1 LLSLLLVFS
10 NSFSQI
16 VNIEN
21 RRIYDDTAGWSGAFD
36 AGFSLIQNKFT
47 LVNAS
52 IRPRVQY
59 KTTNHYYLFLT
70 DWNYAKGNNQVFSN
84 GGMIHFRYAY
94 RLNWKKSTQKS
105 PWKWESFTQ
114 IQYNQ
119 LLDQRVRKLVG
130 TGLRLKVVDKKG
142 CRIFAG
148 TSTFFEY
155 EEIQSSKLI
164 NRDYR
169 SSNYL
174 SWYINPKPTFSF
186 TAVNYF
192 QPLWQDFKDFRYM
205 GQYTIYFSVI
215 KRLDFRFEIN
225 TIYDSNPPVNIDN
238 WIMSSNFGVRLKLG
252 E

>member
-1 LLSLLLVFS
+1 MALNPFFLQGSPSEQRLVQDLI
-10 NSFSQI
+10 NEQLK
-16 VNIEN
+16 
-21 RRIYDDTAGWSGAFD
+21 IYGVEVTY
-36 AGFSLIQNKFT
+36 IPRKF
-47 LVNAS
+47 
-52 IRPRVQY
+52 
-59 KTTNHYYLFLT
+59 
-70 DWNYAKGNNQVFSN
+70 
-84 GGMIHFRYAY
+84 
-94 RLNWKKSTQKS
+94 
-105 PWKWESFTQ
+105 
-114 IQYNQ
+114 
-119 LLDQRVRKLVG
+119 VRKQ
-130 TGLRLKVVDKKG
+130 T
-142 CRIFAG
+142 II
-148 TSTFFEY
+148 

-205 GQYTIYFSVI
+205 GQYTLYFSVI

-225 TIYDSNPPVNIDN
+225 TIYDSNPPVNINN